1 MRSTKNNLGKQL
13 EEILKL
19 KNKAQ
24 IECEKAERNYIQLA
38 QGTSK
43 TIVAKLEKIISDE
56 NKSDLEKSDL
66 IFEVLVNKF
75 SDSLAD
81 AKDKY
86 DFWFDLNEK
95 FNS

>member
-1 MRSTKNNLGKQL
+1 MRNTKNNLGKQL

-24 IECEKAERNYIQLA
+24 MECEKSERNYVQTA
-38 QGTSK
+38 HNTAK
-43 TIVAKLEKIISDE
+43 TIITKLDKIMSDE

-66 IFEVLVNKF
+66 IFEVLVNK
-75 SDSLAD
+75 LAD
-81 AKDKY
+81 NLADTKDKY